1 MYDDFFIVRDDG
13 CGLELA
19 CKHDPVNFNVGDHH
33 RRLEQHR
40 RSVQE
45 AFEKDGLRGLR
56 AHDRVLMRRIADTRT
71 FRCACELLLGERGKA
86 PGPNGL
92 SLEDLNSPEMWSM
105 CRTLAQAV
113 RDGAYKLGK
122 TKMARIPKP
131 GKLGQFRSITLQ
143 TVEDRVVAKGT
154 GLILQPITELHAS
167 PFSFGYRPGR
177 NRMHAL
183 ATALALARRDKR
195 WVWVKADVEKAFDR
209 VPVGRLTSVLRKYF
223 PEDVVSFLRKISNTG
238 RKQGIF
244 QGSPLSPL
252 LFNLYA
258 DHTLGQPWQLNFP
271 NDILIRYADD
281 LLIPCLTETDA
292 EQRLAELSRLTIS
305 AGIPLKK
312 ENDSAISN
320 IEAGQSLTWL
330 GYSVRR
336 EANRLTIRISDRAW
350 DQLDLGFAKTHL
362 QPASPLRAIE
372 VVLGWIAQLGPCY
385 QFEDPK
391 AVFTHIR
398 AVAAAQAFDELPS
411 DEILSEQWRSAETD
425 WLEIYSR
432 QNAIVKNA
440 VDGSRLQF
448 NPNSLGVAP
457 SCMGF

>member
-1 MYDDFFIVRDDG
+1 
-13 CGLELA
+13 
-19 CKHDPVNFNVGDHH
+19 
-33 RRLEQHR
+33 
-40 RSVQE
+40 
-45 AFEKDGLRGLR
+45 
-56 AHDRVLMRRIADTRT
+56 
-71 FRCACELLLGERGKA
+71 LGY
-86 PGPNGL
+86 
-92 SLEDLNSPEMWSM
+92 
-105 CRTLAQAV
+105 V
-113 RDGAYKLGK
+113 K
-122 TKMARIPKP
+122 TVKIPKP
-131 GKLGQFRSITLQ
+131 GKPGQFRAITIQ
-143 TVEDRVVAKGT
+143 NIEDRVVGKGAAC
-154 GLILQPITELHAS
+154 IVEPITELLAS

-183 ATALALARRDKR
+183 ATALAVARQDKR
-195 WVWVKADVEKAFDR
+195 WIWLKADVEKAFDR
-209 VPVGRLTSVLRKYF
+209 VPFSRLMSVCGNYF
-223 PEDVVSFLRKISNTG
+223 PEDVVALLRRISNTG
-238 RKQGIF
+238 RKRGIA

-258 DHTLGQPWQLNFP
+258 DHVLAQPWQLNFP
-271 NDILIRYADD
+271 IDCLIRYADD
-281 LLIPCLTETDA
+281 LLIPCLTKTNA